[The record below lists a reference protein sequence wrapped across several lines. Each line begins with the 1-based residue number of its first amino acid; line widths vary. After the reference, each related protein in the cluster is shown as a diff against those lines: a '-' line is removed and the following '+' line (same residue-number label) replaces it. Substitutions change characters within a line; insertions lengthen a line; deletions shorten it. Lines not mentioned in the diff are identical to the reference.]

1 MVTAI
6 ASLLAD
12 TLQETLRDGSCL
24 LTGGPTATALTGGP
38 TATALVGGP
47 TATALTGGPTATT
60 LIAGTTTL
68 KSGTGTGA
76 VALNAGVITMTILS
90 VLVVG
95 VLAYG
100 TNVFVRAYIE

>member
-6 ASLLAD
+6 ASLLQE

-24 LTGGPTATALTGGP
+24 LTGGPTAAALTGGPTTTALTGGP
-38 TATALVGGP
+38 TATA
-47 TATALTGGPTATT
+47 

-68 KSGTGTGA
+68 KSGTGAGA
-76 VALNAGVITMTILS
+76 AALNAGAITMTILS
-90 VLVVG
+90 VLVAG